1 MRTKTFESMG
11 EDTQKSETNPKRRPI
26 KGFSKLSKQGK
37 IDYLVEN
44 YLPQNPQAKKI
55 LETFWASDSEQQ
67 KLFDEFS
74 ENTLSNFYFPYGVCP
89 NVLINNELHCV
100 PMVIEESSVVAACS
114 KAANFWLER
123 GGFKAQVIGTQKIGQ
138 VHLIWNG
145 DSEKLFQLF
154 EQEKSSMRLELR
166 PLLENME
173 KRGGGLVDFELRDLS
188 TEEPGYFQIWCTF
201 ETCDAMGANFINSI
215 LEHLGRLLKMKVES
229 QESWSEAERDLQV
242 VMAILSNYT
251 PECIV
256 RASVEC
262 SLEELEEPGL
272 GMSASMF
279 VDKFSRAVRISKI
292 DTYRATTHN
301 KGIFNGI
308 DAVVLATGNDF
319 RAVEACGHTYA
330 ARDGK
335 YRGLTNVEVK
345 DGRFRFWLDIPL
357 SVGTVG
363 GLTALH
369 PLAKMSLDM
378 LGRPDAKKL
387 MMVMATI
394 GLAQNFAALK
404 SLTTYGIQ
412 KGHMKMHLMNILKHL
427 DASEKEG
434 EAVKEA
440 FADEVISFGAVRE
453 FLSQLRKY
461 Q

>member
-1 MRTKTFESMG
+1 MRTKIFEG
-11 EDTQKSETNPKRRPI
+11 PGFDNKENKKSEKKPI
-26 KGFSKLSKQGK
+26 KGFSKLSKEQK

-44 YLPQNPQAKKI
+44 YLEKNSEAKK
-55 LETFWASDSEQQ
+55 LLQNFWASNPEEQ

-74 ENTLSNFYFPYGVCP
+74 ENTLSNFYFPFGVCP
-89 NVLINNELHCV
+89 NVLINNQLHCV

-114 KAANFWLER
+114 KAANFWLQR
-123 GGFKAQVIGTQKIGQ
+123 GGFKAEVIGTEKIGQ

-145 DSEKLFQLF
+145 ESEKLFELF
-154 EQEKSSMRLELR
+154 SRQKSKMRSDLR
-166 PLLENME
+166 PLLMNME
-173 KRGGGLVDFELRDLS
+173 KRGGGLVDFELRDL
-188 TEEPGYFQIWCTF
+188 TDKEPGYYQIWCTF
-201 ETCDAMGANFINSI
+201 ETCDAMGANFINSV
-215 LEHLGRLLKMKVES
+215 LEALGRMFKLSVES
-229 QESWSEAERDLQV
+229 QEQWEESARDLQV

-251 PECIV
+251 PDCIV

-262 SLEELEEPGL
+262 SLEELEEAGL
-272 GMSASMF
+272 GMSAEVF
-279 VDKFSRAVRISKI
+279 VEKFSRAVRISKI
-292 DTYRATTHN
+292 DTNRATTHN

-345 DGRFRFWLDIPL
+345 DRRFRFWLDIPL

-378 LGRPDAKKL
+378 LGRPDARQL
-387 MMVMATI
+387 MMVMAVI

-404 SLTTYGIQ
+404 SLTTSGIQ

-427 DASEKEG
+427 DATEAETQ
-434 EAVKEA
+434 AVKEA
-440 FADEVISFGAVRE
+440 FANEVISFGAVRE
-453 FLSQLRKY
+453 FLQQLRKY